1 MIINAQILRA
11 TNGCEGCPMRRNEAH
26 NLIPHDQIAENP
38 KPMEARLTRIES
50 DVAELRKDMKTA
62 NEAIAE
68 VKGAV
73 KALDAKFEGQFT
85 ALRAEIRAT
94 SSSLESR
101 LIKWMIGTL
110 IASMGTAM
118 ACAGLVLAVGKL
130 IFVTKVP

>member
-101 LIKWMIGTL
+101 LIKWMIGVQFAYGAL
-110 IASMGTAM
+110 II
-118 ACAGLVLAVGKL
+118 AVVAL
-130 IFVTKVP
+130 L